1 MLRWF
6 RQASGASA
14 SDEQIAALLAS
25 DPERGWTAFIETH
38 TPTLLA
44 LIERAGVV
52 DRDEAMEVYTRVC
65 TRLSDDGYAALRR
78 RDPAVGSLAGWL
90 AVVVRRAAVD
100 YVRAQIGRRRMFGA
114 VRDLD
119 RAHQRVFELY
129 YWDRR
134 PLAEVTEVL
143 RMETAQDATL
153 EDVLDRLET
162 IDRVLTDRHRAE
174 LLSLVAR
181 SRAPVPLDDAGDE
194 APSTSPVAETPDPE
208 TMLRIRETEA
218 RLHRALAALPAEDAA
233 IVSLKYGEGLTR
245 PQIQRVLR
253 LPDLSEHRVR
263 TIVATLRR
271 LVTVPGPVASDVR
284 EPAPRRAD
292 V

>member
-1 MLRWF
+1 VLRRF
-6 RQASGASA
+6 GQAAWTRV
-14 SDEQIAALLAS
+14 SDEQIAELLAS
-25 DPERGWTAFIETH
+25 DPERGWKAFIESH
-38 TPTLLA
+38 TPTLVA

-65 TRLSDDGYAALRR
+65 TRLSDNGFAALRG
-78 RDPAVGSLAGWL
+78 RDPAAGSLGGWL

-100 YVRAQIGRRRMFGA
+100 YVRSQIGRRRLFGA

-119 RAHQRVFELY
+119 RACQRVFELY

-143 RMETAQDATL
+143 RSESGN
-153 EDVLDRLET
+153 DVTLDRVLEYLET
-162 IDRVLTDRHRAE
+162 VDRVLTDRHRAE

-181 SRAPVPLDDAGDE
+181 ARPLPLAAAGGED
-194 APSTSPVAETPDPE
+194 PTSEPADETPDPE
-208 TMLRIRETEA
+208 TALQIRETDR
-218 RLHRALAALPAEDAA
+218 RLHAALAALPAEDAA

-253 LPDLSEHRVR
+253 LQELTEHRVR
-263 TIVATLRR
+263 TIVATLRA
-271 LVTVPGPVASDVR
+271 LLTAGPSPAGVHD
-284 EPAPRRAD
+284 PAPRRAN

>member
-1 MLRWF
+1 M
-6 RQASGASA
+6 
-14 SDEQIAALLAS
+14 SDEQIAGLLAS
-25 DPERGWTAFIETH
+25 DPERGWTAFIESH

-65 TRLSDDGYAALRR
+65 ARLSDDRYASLRK
-78 RDPAVGSLAGWL
+78 RDPAAGSLAGWL

-100 YVRAQIGRRRMFGA
+100 YVRSQIGRRRMFGA

-143 RMETAQDATL
+143 RAETGDAVTL
-153 EDVLDRLET
+153 DSVLDRLET
-162 IDRVLTDRHRAE
+162 VDRVLTERHRAE

-181 SRAPVPLDDAGDE
+181 SRPPVPLDDADDGTPAID
-194 APSTSPVAETPDPE
+194 PVSDTPDPE
-208 TMLRIRETEA
+208 TALRIRETEV
-218 RLHRALAALPAEDAA
+218 RLRDALAALPAEDSA
-233 IVSLKYGEGLTR
+233 IVILKYAEGLTR
-245 PQIQRVLR
+245 VQIQRVLR
-253 LPDLSEHRVR
+253 LPELTEHRVR
-263 TIVATLRR
+263 TIVATLRVR
-271 LVTVPGPVASDVR
+271 LGPADRPSTDVAD
-284 EPAPRRAD
+284 ATPRSAN